1 MRVMTTTCKI
11 LALFAIIAI
20 CFFAGRRSANRYRQ
34 NDGKTVVFADTVTVR
49 DTLREPFP
57 VVVDVT
63 ISENVI
69 EAPLA
74 DIVIKNDSLV
84 VLPVEVKTY
93 EGKGY
98 RAQVSG
104 YKPNLDWVEVYPETR
119 YITEHLADSRRNML
133 YVSGEL
139 MYSDRF
145 TTAALLMYRHQWKY
159 LSLEA
164 GAGYDTVSDGAVIAV
179 RVRLPLFRW

>member
-1 MRVMTTTCKI
+1 MKSIYMI
-11 LALFAIIAI
+11 LATIAL
-20 CFFAGRRSANRYRQ
+20 
-34 NDGKTVVFADTVTVR
+34 VVFAFLFGRHRAEVRSHNVAGSVVRTDTVTVR

-63 ISENVI
+63 ISEDSI
-69 EAPLA
+69 EIPPD
-74 DIVIKNDSLV
+74 DIFIKSDSLV

-104 YKPNLDWVEVYPETR
+104 YKPNLDWVELYPETK
-119 YITEHLADSRRNML
+119 YTTKTIQDSRRNML

-164 GAGYDTVSDGAVIAV
+164 GAGYDAVSNNAVIAV

>member
-1 MRVMTTTCKI
+1 MKDFAKYFTVC
-11 LALFAIIAI
+11 LAVCVSGFL
-20 CFFAGRRSANRYRQ
+20 AGRCSSYRHLAP
-34 NDGKTVVFADTVTVR
+34 DISVVTRTDTVVVR
-49 DTLREPFP
+49 DTVREPFP
-57 VVVDVT
+57 LLVDVRIT
-63 ISENVI
+63 EDAI

-74 DIVIKNDSLV
+74 DIVIREDSLV
-84 VLPVEVKTY
+84 VLPMEVKTY
-93 EGKGY
+93 EGENY

-104 YKPNLDWVEVYPETR
+104 YRPQLDWIEVYPETR
-119 YITEHLADSRRNML
+119 YITKTISDSRRNML

-145 TTAALLMYRHQWKY
+145 TTAALLMYWHQWKY